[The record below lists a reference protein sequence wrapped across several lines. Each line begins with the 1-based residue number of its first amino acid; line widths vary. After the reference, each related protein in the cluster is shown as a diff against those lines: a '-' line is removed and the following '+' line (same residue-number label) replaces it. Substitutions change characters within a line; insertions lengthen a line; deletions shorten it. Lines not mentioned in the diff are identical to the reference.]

1 MSEERNIDIFSVL
14 ILILSII
21 AIVLVAIGPFAGFY
35 YGGYGDRYSCLG
47 CEYWTAGDLIAQ
59 IFILILF
66 IIQVVIALNNL
77 LPKKF
82 ISIDLTK
89 YSLYI
94 AITTFALAIIG
105 LISFGTTHIGDE
117 WWPELGFYGS
127 VVGGFLN
134 TILFFLKQKSK

>member
-1 MSEERNIDIFSVL
+1 MATRQTRSVNK
-14 ILILSII
+14 S
-21 AIVLVAIGPFAGFY
+21 VGEPCKRYDRIGAS
-35 YGGYGDRYSCLG
+35 RLM
-47 CEYWTAGDLIAQ
+47 CE
-59 IFILILF
+59 
-66 IIQVVIALNNL
+66 
-77 LPKKF
+77 KKF

-105 LISFGTTHIGDE
+105 LISFGVVHIGDE

-134 TILFFLKQKSK
+134 TILFFLKQKNK